1 MKKCID
7 NEFGQ
12 SIEYSNVDLCYL
24 TTCLYKP
31 DILDV

>member
-1 MKKCID
+1 MKKY

-12 SIEYSNVDLCYL
+12 SIEYSYL